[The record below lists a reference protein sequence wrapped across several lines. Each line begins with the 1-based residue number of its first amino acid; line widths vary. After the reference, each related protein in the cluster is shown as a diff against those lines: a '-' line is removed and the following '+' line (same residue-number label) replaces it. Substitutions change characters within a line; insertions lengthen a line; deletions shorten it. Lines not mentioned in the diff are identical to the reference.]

1 MDGALADT
9 QGSSLAG
16 SIVIENVKVPTE
28 WNLVPD
34 LCLLVLILQS
44 GFGQTVNLAEELEAL
59 ENVADG
65 R

>member
-1 MDGALADT
+1 
-9 QGSSLAG
+9 LAG